1 MTKWEYKA
9 WEHRGEPETV
19 LIEFLND
26 IGSKGWDVFFVS
38 YSKDVFDN
46 FYNKIIAKRCI
57 SPNETT
63 NSSSPT
69 TPESC

>member
-1 MTKWEYKA
+1 MTKWEYK
-9 WEHRGEPETV
+9 EFTI
-19 LIEFLND
+19 IEGADFDLMLYLNR
-26 IGSKGWDVFFVS
+26 IGSTGWEVFKVGQLKWGNQF
-38 YSKDVFDN
+38 KTQ
-46 FYNKIIAKRCI
+46 ILAKRCI